1 MYKVR
6 LASRR
11 IEKAI
16 ADLPPTARQRV
27 IQALRGLREE
37 PHPRGARKL
46 GGKLSGSWRIRVGAY
61 RILYD
66 IYDDDRVVV
75 ITDVGQRKDIY
86 RRR

>member
-1 MYKVR
+1 VYEIQ

-11 IEKAI
+11 VEKAI
-16 ADLPPTARQRV
+16 ADLPATARERV
-27 IQALRGLREE
+27 LKAIQDLREE
-37 PHPRGARKL
+37 PRPGGVKKL

-66 IYDDDRVVV
+66 IHDADKVVV
-75 ITDVGQRKDIY
+75 ITDVGLRRDVY